1 MISPKFNKKSSGA
14 HTATGGGGK
23 KSSGYSMFGG
33 FMNQKKD
40 KTSGK
45 NDVELSD
52 SRDFNRAMS
61 EYCSQ
66 EETKDSRQQFGVKT
80 RAMTM
85 RNGSGNM
92 QDAK

>member
-1 MISPKFNKKSSGA
+1 MSGSKDSSPETGFSKLMKMISPKFNKKSSGA
-14 HTATGGGGK
+14 NTATAGAGK

-40 KTSGK
+40 KR

-61 EYCSQ
+61 EYCS
-66 EETKDSRQQFGVKT
+66 
-80 RAMTM
+80 
-85 RNGSGNM
+85 
-92 QDAK
+92 

>member
-1 MISPKFNKKSSGA
+1 MISPKFNKKNSGA
-14 HTATGGGGK
+14 NTATAGAGK

-40 KTSGK
+40 KK

-61 EYCSQ
+61 EYCAQ
-66 EETKDSRQQFGVKT
+66 EETKSYSGQQFGVKS

-85 RNGSGNM
+85 ATGSGNM
-92 QDAK
+92 QGTK